1 MSDTGPNQ
9 PKGRWWERRRMVDRA
24 GFHADRV
31 LDEAQGRVFRVL
43 WFFLPEP
50 AIARDLRFE
59 HLLASR
65 FLSDAGQQAI
75 LFGALVSVAR
85 GGGSALEVALVGVAA
100 LAPPALLGLYGG
112 AVADAI
118 PKRFALAGV
127 YALQALLC
135 FVFPEAVGTDLLAIM
150 LLLFAINTLGQV
162 SGPTESSV
170 LPIVATDA
178 ELASAAAMINLASAG
193 GTAFGTALLAPIVVR
208 IFGVDVVFYLAGV
221 MLLLAASRVF
231 DLPVDEEGRVV
242 KLPPL
247 GLRFRPAVNWLLEH
261 PAVGT
266 MIIFSTLAGTVNIVL
281 QMLAPRYVEEVL
293 HADAANSA
301 YVFAPSAVG
310 IVLGLVAA
318 PTLMRVLG
326 ERLSAIVGLFV
337 AAASLFL
344 LGLVGD
350 VASVIDPFNPMQV
363 TERLG
368 IGINERV
375 RTAGLLALPLALGVS
390 LTVTS
395 VQTYINRRVP
405 HAYQGRTFAMQSAL
419 RNGAAIVPLLTLGAL
434 AAVFGAESVLL
445 VSPLVLIALGYG
457 LVYYSF
463 RYAGLAQPSHLEVMG
478 SFWEEPEGPTV
489 ETMTDPG

>member
-1 MSDTGPNQ
+1 
-9 PKGRWWERRRMVDRA
+9 MVDRA
-24 GFHADRV
+24 GFHADYIIDR
-31 LDEAQGRVFRVL
+31 AQSRVFRFL
-43 WFFLPEP
+43 WTFLPEP
-50 AIARDLRFE
+50 DIARDIRFE

-85 GGGSALEVALVGVAA
+85 GGGSALEVALVGVSA
-100 LAPPALLGLYGG
+100 LLPPALLGLHGG

-127 YALQALLC
+127 YALQAVLC
-135 FVFPEAVGTDLLAIM
+135 FSFPGVLGTDLFAIM
-150 LLLFAINTLGQV
+150 LLLFAVNTLGQV

-170 LPIVATDA
+170 LPVVANEA
-178 ELASAAAMINLASAG
+178 ELASAAAMINLASAA
-193 GTAFGTALLAPIVVR
+193 GTAFGTAVLAPIVVR
-208 IFGVDVVFYLAGV
+208 VFGVDVVFYLAGV

-231 DLPVDEEGRVV
+231 DLPVDEDGRTV
-242 KLPPL
+242 KLPSL

-281 QMLAPRYVEEVL
+281 QTLAPRYVEEVL
-293 HADAANSA
+293 NADAADAA
-301 YVFAPSAVG
+301 YVFAPSALG

-318 PTLMRVLG
+318 PTLMRLCG
-326 ERLSAIVGLFV
+326 ERLSAIFGLLI
-337 AAASLFL
+337 ASASLFL

-350 VASVIDPFNPMQV
+350 VGSIIDPFNPMRI
-363 TERLG
+363 TEPLG

-405 HAYQGRTFAMQSAL
+405 LAYQGRTFAMQSAL
-419 RNGAAIVPLLTLGAL
+419 RNGAAIAPLLTFGAL
-434 AAVFGAESVLL
+434 AAVFGAEKVLL
-445 VSPLVLIALGYG
+445 VSPLVLLALGYG
-457 LVYYSF
+457 LVYASF
-463 RYAGLAQPSHLEVMG
+463 RYAGQAQPSHLEVMG
-478 SFWEEPEGPTV
+478 TFWEEPEGPTV
-489 ETMTDPG
+489 QSMTDPG

>member
-1 MSDTGPNQ
+1 MPDTDAGP
-9 PKGRWWERRRMVDRA
+9 PRRPWWGRPRIVDQA
-24 GFHADRV
+24 GFRADAM
-31 LDEAQGRVFRVL
+31 LDEAQSRVFRVL
-43 WFFLPEP
+43 WLFVPEP

-85 GGGSALEVALVGVAA
+85 GGGSALEVALVGVSA
-100 LAPPALLGLYGG
+100 LLPPAIFGLYGG

-118 PKRFALAGV
+118 PRRFALAGV

-135 FVFPEAVGTDLLAIM
+135 FVFPSVLGTELLAVM
-150 LLLFAINTLGQV
+150 FLLFAVNTLGQV

-170 LPIVATDA
+170 LPIVANEA
-178 ELASAAAMINLASAG
+178 QLASAASMINLASAA
-193 GTAFGTALLAPIVVR
+193 GTAVGTAVLAPIVVR
-208 IFGVDVVFYLAGV
+208 VFAVDVVFYVAGV

-231 DLPVDEEGRVV
+231 DLPVDEKGRVV

-266 MIIFSTLAGTVNIVL
+266 MIIFSTLAGTVNVVL
-281 QMLAPRYVEEVL
+281 QTLAPRYVEEVL
-293 HADAANSA
+293 NTDAANSA
-301 YVFAPSAVG
+301 YVFAPSAIG
-310 IVLGLVAA
+310 IVLGLVIA
-318 PTLMRVLG
+318 PSLMRLVG
-326 ERLSAIVGLFV
+326 ERLSAIIGLLV
-337 AAASLFL
+337 ASAFLFL
-344 LGLVGD
+344 LGLIGD
-350 VASVIDPFNPMQV
+350 VASVVDPFNPMRV
-363 TERLG
+363 TEPLG
-368 IGINERV
+368 IINERV

-405 HAYQGRTFAMQSAL
+405 LAYQGRIFAMQSAL
-419 RNGAAIVPLLTLGAL
+419 RNGAAIFPLLTLGAL

-445 VSPLVLIALGYG
+445 VSPLVLLALGYG

-463 RYAGLAQPSHLEVMG
+463 RYAGLAQPSHLEVAG

-489 ETMTDPG
+489 DTMRDPG

>member
-1 MSDTGPNQ
+1 
-9 PKGRWWERRRMVDRA
+9 MVDRA
-24 GFHADRV
+24 GFQADRM
-31 LDEAQGRVFRVL
+31 LDEAQGRVFRFL
-43 WFFLPEP
+43 WTFLPEP
-50 AIARDLRFE
+50 DIARDIRFE

-85 GGGSALEVALVGVAA
+85 RGGSALEVALVGVSA
-100 LAPPALLGLYGG
+100 LLPPAVLGLYGG

-127 YALQALLC
+127 YAFQALLC
-135 FVFPEAVGTDLLAIM
+135 FVFPEAVGTDLVAIM
-150 LLLFAINTLGQV
+150 LLLLAINTLGQV
-162 SGPTESSV
+162 SGPSESSV
-170 LPIVATDA
+170 LPIVANDA
-178 ELASAAAMINLASAG
+178 QLASAAAMINLASAA
-193 GTAFGTALLAPIVVR
+193 GTAFGTAVLAPIVVR
-208 IFGVDVVFYLAGV
+208 IFGVDLVFYLAGV

-231 DLPVDEEGRVV
+231 DLPVDEEGRAV

-247 GLRFRPAVNWLLEH
+247 GLRFRPAVNWLLVH
-261 PAVGT
+261 RAVGT
-266 MIIFSTLAGTVNIVL
+266 MIIVSTLAGTVNIVL
-281 QMLAPRYVEEVL
+281 QTLAPRYVEEVL

-310 IVLGLVAA
+310 IVLGLLLA
-318 PTLMRVLG
+318 PALMRLLS
-326 ERLSAIVGLFV
+326 ERLSAIMGLFV

-344 LGLVGD
+344 LGLIGD
-350 VASVIDPFNPMQV
+350 VASVIDPFNPIRV
-363 TERLG
+363 TEPLG
-368 IGINERV
+368 IISERV
-375 RTAGLLALPLALGVS
+375 RTAGLLAVPLALGVS

-405 HAYQGRTFAMQSAL
+405 LAYQGRTFAMQSAL
-419 RNGAAIVPLLTLGAL
+419 RNGAAIVPLITLGAL
-434 AAVFGAESVLL
+434 AAVFGAEAVLL

-463 RYAGLAQPSHLEVMG
+463 RYAGVAQPSHLEVVG
-478 SFWEEPEGPTV
+478 TFWEEPEGPTV